1 MIYAISF
8 LVFAAPVFLAFFL
21 TSKLSGTVKIVG
33 TLALILLVIVI
44 PSVLILLQQS

>member
-1 MIYAISF
+1 MIYVISF
-8 LVFAAPVFLAFFL
+8 LVFAAPAFLAFFL
-21 TSKLSGTVKIVG
+21 TSKVSGTVKIVG